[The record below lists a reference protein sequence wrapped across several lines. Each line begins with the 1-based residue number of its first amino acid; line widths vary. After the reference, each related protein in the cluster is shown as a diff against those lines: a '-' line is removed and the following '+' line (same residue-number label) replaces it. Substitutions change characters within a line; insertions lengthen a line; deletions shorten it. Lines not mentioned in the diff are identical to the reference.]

1 MTEAEVSRQ
10 IQLAASKLGCRLF
23 RNTVGVLPDGHGR
36 MIRFGLAVGSS
47 DLIGFAMRGEVAI
60 FLAVEVKSKTG
71 RIRSLQQEFLEA
83 VRRAGGIAILARS
96 VDDFT
101 AALAAWEQ
109 AHGHG
114 RSTHTRRHCGGDRE
128 SDSSDS
134 TGA

>member
-47 DLIGFAMRGEVAI
+47 DLIGFAVRGEVAI
-60 FLAVEVKSKTG
+60 FLAVEVKSRTG
-71 RIRSLQQEFLEA
+71 RIRPLQQGFLQA

-114 RSTHTRRHCGGDRE
+114 QIE
-128 SDSSDS
+128 SDE
-134 TGA
+134 